1 MQMAR
6 DSEGW
11 NILFY
16 AYKQRVF
23 PSVMQKNYLV
33 NKIHSFNKTIRMKK
47 KTIQKKSKEF
57 LSIERKIKK
66 QLKFVSDNYVD
77 SNNKQRKSFYAG
89 AYTSLSLLLDSINN
103 K

>member
-1 MQMAR
+1 MVR

-23 PSVMQKNYLV
+23 PSVIRKKKLV

-47 KTIQKKSKEF
+47 KTIQKKSKEV
-57 LSIERKIKK
+57 LSIERRIKSLIK
-66 QLKFVSDNYVD
+66 VSLE
-77 SNNKQRKSFYAG
+77 SFKRAKTTEAKTFLIG
-89 AYTSLSLLLDSINN
+89 SASSLEVLLEWINE
-103 K
+103 KY

>member
-33 NKIHSFNKTIRMKK
+33 NNIDSFNKTIRMKK

-57 LSIERKIKK
+57 LSIERKIKYH
-66 QLKFVSDNYVD
+66 LKASMDGYE
-77 SNNKQRKSFYAG
+77 SAKSSQKKNWYAG